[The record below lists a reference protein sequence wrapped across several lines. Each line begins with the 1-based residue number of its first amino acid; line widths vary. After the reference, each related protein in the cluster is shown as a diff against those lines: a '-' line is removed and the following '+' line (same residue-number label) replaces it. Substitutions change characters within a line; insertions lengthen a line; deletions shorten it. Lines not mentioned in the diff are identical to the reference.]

1 MSINH
6 STYQPQATSAPR
18 FLVAGGGT
26 GGHIFPAIAIA
37 QAILEHRPD
46 AQFHFVGA
54 QGKMEM
60 EKIPQA
66 GFTITGLPM
75 AGFNRSAWWKNISLP
90 LKLIQSFW
98 QVRQLFRRFQPT
110 AVIGV
115 GGYSSFPVLRWAQ
128 ARRIPTFI
136 HESNSFAGKS
146 NQLLGKQATRV
157 YVASTG
163 MEVFFP
169 ADRIRITGNPVRKA
183 LFASIPTKAQACV
196 AFQLDP
202 TKPVL
207 LVVGGSLGAR
217 SMNTAVDA
225 GLDAFLDAGV
235 QVIWQTGQGYTE
247 QAATRVQGKV
257 GVWTSAFISNMQDA
271 YAAADV
277 VVSRSGAM
285 AVAEICVMRKPVIFV
300 PFPFAAEDHQTV
312 NAKQLEQQGA
322 AEWIADKE
330 VATQFVPAALHLLQD
345 AERRAALVSA
355 ITPLGITDADQRI
368 ATDILQT
375 LKLA

>member
-1 MSINH
+1 MSVTT
-6 STYQPQATSAPR
+6 STYQPQASAAPR

-37 QAILEHRPD
+37 QAILEQAPH

-66 GFTITGLPM
+66 GFTITGLPI
-75 AGFNRSAWWKNISLP
+75 AGFNRSAWWKNMGLP

-98 QVRQLFRRFQPT
+98 QVQQLFRRFQPT

-128 ARRIPTFI
+128 ARNIPTFI

-146 NQLLGKQATRV
+146 NQLLGKKATRV
-157 YVASTG
+157 YVATTG
-163 MEVFFP
+163 MDAFFP
-169 ADRIRITGNPVRKA
+169 SDRIRVTGNPVRKA
-183 LFASIPTKAQACV
+183 LFASIPTKAAAC
-196 AFQLDP
+196 ASFQLDSA
-202 TKPVL
+202 KPVL
-207 LVVGGSLGAR
+207 LMVGGSLGAR
-217 SMNTAVDA
+217 SMNGAVDA
-225 GLDAFLDAGV
+225 GLDRLLDAGV

-247 QAATRVQGKV
+247 QAASRVKGKL
-257 GVWTSAFISNMQDA
+257 GVWTSAFISNMADA

-312 NAKQLEQQGA
+312 NAKQLQQQGA
-322 AEWIADKE
+322 AEWIADQE
-330 VATQFVPAALHLLQD
+330 VSSKLITEALALLQD
-345 AERRAALVSA
+345 ADRRAALVRA
-355 ITPLGITDADQRI
+355 ITPLAITDADQRI